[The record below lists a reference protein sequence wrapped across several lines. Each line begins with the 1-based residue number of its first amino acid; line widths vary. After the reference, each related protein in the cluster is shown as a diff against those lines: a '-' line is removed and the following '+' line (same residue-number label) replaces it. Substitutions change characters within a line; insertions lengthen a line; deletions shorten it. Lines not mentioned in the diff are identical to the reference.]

1 MNPEADQLWRAPR
14 WALAALLAVL
24 GMLGPFSIDTY
35 IPAFSGIARALD
47 ASPVQMQ
54 QTLSAYLFGFA
65 FMNLFHGALADSFGR
80 RPVVLWGIAVFT
92 LASAGCA
99 MSQSIGQLVLFR
111 GLQGLSTGAGI
122 VVSRAVV
129 RDMFPPAQAQ
139 QVMSQVTIY
148 FGVAPAIAPI
158 IGGWL
163 FVHAGWH
170 AIFWFLTGV
179 GVTLWIANFRL
190 LPETL
195 HVTQRQPFNVRNLM
209 QGYWQL
215 GSSPRFLLLALA
227 SGVPFNGMFLYVLS
241 APAFLGDLLG
251 LAPTQFFWFFLLTI
265 AGIMGGAWVSGRL
278 AGKIAP
284 RRQIR
289 HGFLIMLL
297 VSLFNVA
304 ANFVLAPNAG
314 WALPTIALFAFG
326 WALMVPV
333 VTLLVLDLYPER
345 RGLAS
350 SLQAVIGSTANG
362 VVAGVIAPLVM
373 HSTRALAVSSL
384 LMMCLGLLAWIWL
397 NRHWPE
403 IGRLHAAE
411 TAVVSKLS

>member
-1 MNPEADQLWRAPR
+1 VNPEADQLWRAPR
-14 WALAALLAVL
+14 WALAVLLAVL

-35 IPAFSGIARALD
+35 IPAFSGIARALN
-47 ASPVQMQ
+47 ATPVQMQ

-80 RPVVLWGIAVFT
+80 RPVILWGIAVFAF
-92 LASAGCA
+92 ASAGCA
-99 MSQSIGQLVLFR
+99 LSQTVGQLVLFR

-122 VVSRAVV
+122 VVSRAVI

-163 FVHAGWH
+163 VVNAGWH
-170 AIFWFLTGV
+170 SIFWFLTGV
-179 GVTLWIANFRL
+179 GVVLWIANFRL

-195 HVTQRQPFNVRNLM
+195 HVTRRQPFNFGNLM
-209 QGYWQL
+209 RGYWQL

-227 SGVPFNGMFLYVLS
+227 SGIPFNGMFLYVLA
-241 APAFLGDLLG
+241 APAFLGEHLG
-251 LAPTQFFWFFLLTI
+251 LAPTEFFWFFLLTI
-265 AGIMGGAWVSGRL
+265 AGIIGGAWFSGRL
-278 AGKIAP
+278 AGKITP
-284 RRQIR
+284 KRQIR

-297 VSLFNVA
+297 VSLANVA
-304 ANFVLAPNAG
+304 ANFVFVPSAS
-314 WALPTIALFAFG
+314 WALLPIAAFSFG

-362 VVAGVIAPLVM
+362 LVAGAVTPLVM
-373 HSTRALAVSSL
+373 HSTRALALTSL
-384 LMMCLGLLAWIWL
+384 LMMSVGLFAWIFVH
-397 NRHWPE
+397 RRWPE
-403 IGRLHAAE
+403 TGRVVTAA
-411 TAVVSKLS
+411 A

>member
-1 MNPEADQLWRAPR
+1 
-14 WALAALLAVL
+14 
-24 GMLGPFSIDTY
+24 
-35 IPAFSGIARALD
+35 
-47 ASPVQMQ
+47 
-54 QTLSAYLFGFA
+54 
-65 FMNLFHGALADSFGR
+65 
-80 RPVVLWGIAVFT
+80 VFT

-99 MSQSIGQLVLFR
+99 LSQTIGQLVLFR

-122 VVSRAVV
+122 VVSRAVI

-179 GVTLWIANFRL
+179 GVLLWIANFRL

-215 GSSPRFLLLALA
+215 GSNPRFLLLALA
-227 SGVPFNGMFLYVLS
+227 SGVPFNGMFLYVLA
-241 APAFLGDLLG
+241 APAFLGEHLR

-265 AGIMGGAWVSGRL
+265 SGIMGGAWFSGRL
-278 AGKIAP
+278 AGKITP

-289 HGFLIMLL
+289 HGFSIMVL
-297 VSLFNVA
+297 VSLANVA
-304 ANFVLAPNAG
+304 ANFTLAPSAT
-314 WALPTIALFAFG
+314 WALLPIALFSFG

-362 VVAGVIAPLVM
+362 LVAGAIAPLVM
-373 HSTRALAVSSL
+373 HSTRALALTSL
-384 LMMCLGLLAWIWL
+384 LMMSVGLVAWVFVH
-397 NRHWPE
+397 RRWPE
-403 IGRLHAAE
+403 IGRAVSAA
-411 TAVVSKLS
+411 A